1 MNEEYIHS
9 VRKPLRESDADTH
22 QRRYGK
28 DMRIRV
34 SESNVIPSLT
44 RETGG
49 VILNINTDLSF
60 ENIEEFI
67 GDQFLPGERDQAFSL
82 WADDETKRTFTPIAG
97 TTDFFIDAR

>member
-1 MNEEYIHS
+1 
-9 VRKPLRESDADTH
+9 
-22 QRRYGK
+22 
-28 DMRIRV
+28 MRIRV

-44 RETGG
+44 RESGG

-82 WADDETKRTFTPIAG
+82 WADDETKRTFTQIAG

>member
-1 MNEEYIHS
+1 
-9 VRKPLRESDADTH
+9 
-22 QRRYGK
+22 
-28 DMRIRV
+28 MRIRV

-44 RETGG
+44 REAGT

-82 WADDETKRTFTPIAG
+82 WADDKSARIFTPIAG
-97 TTDFFIDAR
+97 TTDFYIDAR

>member
-1 MNEEYIHS
+1 MNKEYIHRL
-9 VRKPLRESDADTH
+9 RKHLRKCDADTH

-34 SESNVIPSLT
+34 SESTVIPSLT
-44 RETGG
+44 REAGM

-82 WADDETKRTFTPIAG
+82 WADDESSRTFTRIAG
-97 TTDFFIDAR
+97 TTDF